1 MTERRWNALKHGAQA
16 RPTGRDV
23 LFQLEGILGRKPSTL
38 ALLDPDPELL
48 AALRL
53 AECEARL
60 DRAHAHYV
68 EVQDLDRH
76 AELDHIQEHLEDLL
90 YFKWIEDDTTREAA
104 RRIMQVEHLSAS
116 YARHQKRLAGRYLR
130 EAQSSRDRAFLA
142 YLENNKDTIYRN
154 NIINN

>member
-1 MTERRWNALKHGAQA
+1 MTERQSNALKHGAQA
-16 RPTGRDV
+16 RPPGRDV
-23 LFQLEGILGRKPSTL
+23 LFQLEGILGRKPSPL
-38 ALLDPDPELL
+38 AFLDPDPELL

-60 DRAHAHYV
+60 DRAHAHHV

-76 AELDHIQEHLEDLL
+76 PELDHIQEHLEDLL
-90 YFKWIEDDTTREAA
+90 YFKWIESDTTREAA
-104 RRIMQVEHLSAS
+104 RRIIQVEHLSAS

-142 YLENNKDTIYRN
+142 YLEYNKDTIYRN
-154 NIINN
+154 DIINN

>member
-1 MTERRWNALKHGAQA
+1 MTERQSNALKHGAQA
-16 RPTGRDV
+16 RPTCRDV
-23 LFQLEGILGRKPSTL
+23 LFQLEGILGRKPSPL
-38 ALLDPDPELL
+38 ALLEPDPELL

-68 EVQDLDRH
+68 EVQDLDRD

-90 YFKWIEDDTTREAA
+90 YFKWIESDTTREAA

-116 YARHQKRLAGRYLR
+116 YARHQKRLAGQYLR
-130 EAQSSRDRAFLA
+130 EAQSRRDRAFLA
-142 YLENNKDTIYRN
+142 YLEYNKDTSYRN
-154 NIINN
+154 DIINN